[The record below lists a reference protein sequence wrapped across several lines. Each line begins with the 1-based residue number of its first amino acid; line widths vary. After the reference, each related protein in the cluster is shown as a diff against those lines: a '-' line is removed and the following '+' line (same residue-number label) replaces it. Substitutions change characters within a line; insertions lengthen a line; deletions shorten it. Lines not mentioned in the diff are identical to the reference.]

1 MNKIK
6 LAYCDRD
13 VVSVEHEVN
22 CVESFANFLNT
33 KVPTLENAKYYVTA
47 MANNPKVEEWVDGY
61 GEDMFW
67 APRSR
72 PKKTCKE
79 SHLFLHMKGKWH
91 VTDNG
96 CDWDPVEEF
105 FPQKEYDGGVEYFG

>member
-72 PKKTCKE
+72 PRRTCKE

-91 VTDNG
+91 VTDDG
-96 CDWDPVEEF
+96 CDWEPVKEF